1 MAEKAAAARPRFYTC
16 ILATHD
22 PTLQIPETF
31 VAEHGSQLSKKVVLK
46 LPSGAEWQVKV
57 ARSRGGKMWFDE
69 GWREFVEF
77 YSISPD
83 HLMAFEFNGHGNF
96 FVFIFAQIV
105 YRTQQLEQA
114 DVHVKVECVESDS
127 YAESLPSPKRREKP
141 PLESV
146 QPPSKLRR
154 RTLNSD
160 DRRGG
165 CIRDEGFNQ
174 DVDLAGA
181 SKKRKLMTFDGE
193 EKSSCL
199 ARATAAF
206 KSKNPFILKVM
217 QPSYLTTGNKVLYLP
232 STFFLENFKE
242 KSGDMFLHV
251 HGGKTWTVEYSV
263 YENAAV
269 FPAKPWGKFARDN
282 GLKVGDVCVFE
293 VPKGQTKKPALNVV
307 IFRAHQGVDPDT
319 PHQDVH
325 SDTRPNSTGLQLDD
339 RANAPNDQVKLTK
352 DGLRKKK
359 KLTEDN
365 RSVESGDK
373 HRSGNP
379 RKQSNQILHSS
390 GGLEA
395 ANAFTSDVPF
405 FKIVISSS
413 HLSRSSVTIPTKFHK
428 HIGDCRDAELW
439 FRGRCRGVDIRHD
452 ADLRGRVHARKF
464 ITRNWT
470 EFAAANSLKEGDVCI
485 FELVKGEPNDGDDG
499 SRRSIDIVTL
509 LVHVFRR

>member
-1 MAEKAAAARPRFYTC
+1 MAEKAAAGPRFYTS
-16 ILATHD
+16 ILATRD
-22 PTLQIPETF
+22 PKLLIPEKF
-31 VAEHGSQLSKKVVLK
+31 VAEHGSQLSKKVVFK

-57 ARSRGGKMWFDE
+57 ARRGRKMWFDE
-69 GWREFVEF
+69 GWREFAEF
-77 YSISPD
+77 YFIAPD
-83 HLMAFEFNGHGNF
+83 HLLAFEFDGHGNCL
-96 FVFIFAQIV
+96 VFIFAQMV

-114 DVHVKVECVESDS
+114 DVHVKVECEE
-127 YAESLPSPKRREKP
+127 AESLPSPKRRAKLP
-141 PLESV
+141 FQP
-146 QPPSKLRR
+146 PPSKQR
-154 RTLNSD
+154 RTLNSEH
-160 DRRGG
+160 RRGE
-165 CIRDEGFNQ
+165 CIRDEGYHQ
-174 DVDLAGA
+174 DVDLGGA
-181 SKKRKLMTFDGE
+181 SQKRKLMMTYDGE
-193 EKSSCL
+193 EETSCL

-206 KSKNPFILKVM
+206 KSENPFIMKVM